1 LLGAWGDLNSHTAL
15 LFVLPALFIYQFS
28 SYFTANESIP
38 LLRRQRLVVV
48 MELID
53 GVITGFLLTFVGFDP
68 IVALELA
75 LILMVT
81 IVGSLKP
88 TLPL

>member
-1 LLGAWGDLNSHTAL
+1 M
-15 LFVLPALFIYQFS
+15 
-28 SYFTANESIP
+28 
-38 LLRRQRLVVV
+38 VV